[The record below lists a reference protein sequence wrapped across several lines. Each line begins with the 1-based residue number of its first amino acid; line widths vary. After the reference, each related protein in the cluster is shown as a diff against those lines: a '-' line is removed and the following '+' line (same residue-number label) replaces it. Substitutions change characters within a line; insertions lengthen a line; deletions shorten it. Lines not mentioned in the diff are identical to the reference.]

1 METLD
6 EFDYLLLRVID
17 ETLRYALGDI
27 NTQIIFDYLEKNSC
41 PFLEIPRKLD
51 VFSIGLR
58 NLVGTGRGQI
68 LGAGP
73 ILEKTIAEI
82 FCRKLGME
90 FNESGPIALADY
102 VKNLKEAHRNREVK
116 VFER

>member
-6 EFDYLLLRVID
+6 EFDSLLLRVIN
-17 ETLRYALGDI
+17 ETLRYALGEI
-27 NTQIIFDYLEKNSC
+27 NTRIVFDYLEKNSC
-41 PFLEIPRKLD
+41 PFLEIPQKLD
-51 VFSIGLR
+51 VFSLGLR
-58 NLVGTGRGQI
+58 HLMGTGRGQI

-90 FNESGPIALADY
+90 FRESGPVALADY
-102 VKNLKEAHRNREVK
+102 INNLRAVYRNREVK
-116 VFER
+116 VLEG

>member
-1 METLD
+1 MLTLD
-6 EFDYLLLRVID
+6 EFDNLLLKVID

-27 NTQIIFDYLEKNSC
+27 NTQIVFDYLEKNSC

-51 VFSIGLR
+51 IFSTGLR
-58 NLVGTGRGQI
+58 DLMGAGRGQI

-73 ILEKTIAEI
+73 ILEKAIAEI

-90 FNESGPIALADY
+90 FNESGPVALAEY
-102 VKNLKEAHRNREVK
+102 VKRLRLISIGR
-116 VFER
+116 